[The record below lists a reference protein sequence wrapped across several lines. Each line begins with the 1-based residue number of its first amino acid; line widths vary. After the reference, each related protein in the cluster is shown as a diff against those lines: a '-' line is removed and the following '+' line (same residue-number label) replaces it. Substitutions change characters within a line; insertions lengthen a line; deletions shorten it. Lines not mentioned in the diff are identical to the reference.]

1 MEIPYKNLLKL
12 FFRGPKSFEKGR
24 DFHYMPDEEAKIKA
38 VSKYLNTEYLREEEE
53 IKEENSRLMNP
64 SMSQHFFN
72 NANIIDELSL
82 LFFLRDIYFDRISE
96 NFQFFDD
103 GEQIEFDLVAYA
115 EDGLLFMNIYSYVDR
130 DEINLFIKDLKTVRE
145 KFSEYSNSKII
156 GAIGVLD
163 IEPETIKYAY
173 AKGLFVLQKTENEIN
188 ILNRKTF
195 KPKNY

>member
-1 MEIPYKNLLKL
+1 
-12 FFRGPKSFEKGR
+12 
-24 DFHYMPDEEAKIKA
+24 MPDEEAKIKA